1 MDAGLRLE
9 SSSRTFSME
18 TALLYEAALPRYP
31 ELRGRVAIVTGSG
44 RGIGKG
50 IAVRLAREG
59 MKVVI
64 NSRTTEAVERTAA
77 ELRALGAEALAVPA
91 DVGRTEEVDSLFR
104 ETLSA
109 FGTVDLLV
117 NNAAD
122 LRRESFFDVDEALL
136 DHQLAVNV
144 RGAYLCA
151 HRAAEVM
158 RRAGRGNIVNISS
171 VGGTRAQWRG
181 LPYDVT
187 KGAMDAMT
195 RAMSLDLARLGIRVN
210 AVAPGPILIEK
221 SLPPD
226 HPYAQAVAQ
235 RVPLGRY
242 GLPLE
247 IGAAVAF
254 LASDEASYITGQ
266 IIYVDGGVTAQLS
279 PPGQDI

>member
-1 MDAGLRLE
+1 MGVTLPSALPRE
-9 SSSRTFSME
+9 FSME
-18 TALLYEAALPRYP
+18 TARLYESVLPRYP
-31 ELRGRVAIVTGSG
+31 ELKGQVAVITGSG

-50 IAVRLAREG
+50 IAIRLAREG

-64 NSRTTEAVERTAA
+64 NSRTTEAVEKTAA
-77 ELRALGAEALAVPA
+77 ELRALGAEALAVPT
-91 DVGRTEEVDSLFR
+91 DVGRTEGVDRLFR
-104 ETLSA
+104 ETLDA

-122 LRRESFFDVDEALL
+122 LRRESFFNVDEALL

-151 HRAAEVM
+151 LRAAEVM
-158 RRAGRGNIVNISS
+158 REKRRGNIVNISS
-171 VGGTRAQWRG
+171 VGGLRAHWRG

-187 KGAMDAMT
+187 KGAIDAMT

-210 AVAPGPILIEK
+210 AVAPGPILIER

-226 HPYAQAVAQ
+226 HPHAQAVAQ
-235 RVPLGRY
+235 RVPMGRF

-247 IGAAVAF
+247 IGAVVAF
-254 LASDEASYITGQ
+254 LASDDASYITGQ
-266 IIYVDGGVTAQLS
+266 VIYVDGGTTAQLS